1 MDKITYAGIEVDFDA
16 LPPISQRALAL
27 RGLTH
32 FLGNEQASKVS
43 GKAKA
48 ALIAEPS
55 VVLGDDEKA
64 ELLKGFRE
72 SALNALL
79 EGTIG
84 VRESNGEPAMNPVE
98 KAARAIAWDAVADIL
113 KKSGLKQ
120 PKGTETI
127 NVGGNDYTRNQLID
141 RRLNDPRYKDSI
153 AKAAEKQVR
162 DAKKKLETAGDISE
176 L

>member
-16 LPPISQRALAL
+16 LPAVSQRALAL

-72 SALNALL
+72 TALNALL

-98 KAARAIAWDAVADIL
+98 KAARAIAWAEVADVL
-113 KKSGLKQ
+113 KKNNLKQ
-120 PKGTETI
+120 PKGEETI
-127 NVGGNDYTRNQLID
+127 EVNGTTFTRKGLID
-141 RRLNDPRYKDSI
+141 RRLNDPKHADRI
-153 AKAAEKQVR
+153 QKAAEKEVR
-162 DAKKKLETAGDISE
+162 DAKKKLEAAGTLED